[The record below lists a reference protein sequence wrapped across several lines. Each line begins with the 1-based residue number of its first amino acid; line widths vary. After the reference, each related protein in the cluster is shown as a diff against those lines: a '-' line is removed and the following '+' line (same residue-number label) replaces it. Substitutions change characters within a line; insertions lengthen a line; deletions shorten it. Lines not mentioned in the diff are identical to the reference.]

1 MGFLDNFE
9 RLLFLKCSLFYLSGF
24 NEFVIDRC
32 NADFEFVDAARRVP
46 LYFIGIASDAADVL
60 HDPGFLVERLL
71 DQKRVVLDLELA
83 GWGRRLLRQRRSGND
98 EREEKKNRRDS
109 HRPGLYAG
117 RRSAPGCE
125 PFATSSGG
133 VGGERDAG
141 LGRLVHAS

>member
-1 MGFLDNFE
+1 MLSAHPAVGE
-9 RLLFLKCSLFYLSGF
+9 RVRELVLLAGRGPLLRERELPP
-24 NEFVIDRC
+24 
-32 NADFEFVDAARRVP
+32 AAV
-46 LYFIGIASDAADVL
+46 LASDAEDVL

-117 RRSAPGCE
+117 PARLESGDFMGGLRASLSTPQSKGPYVRR
-125 PFATSSGG
+125 
-133 VGGERDAG
+133 
-141 LGRLVHAS
+141 LQ